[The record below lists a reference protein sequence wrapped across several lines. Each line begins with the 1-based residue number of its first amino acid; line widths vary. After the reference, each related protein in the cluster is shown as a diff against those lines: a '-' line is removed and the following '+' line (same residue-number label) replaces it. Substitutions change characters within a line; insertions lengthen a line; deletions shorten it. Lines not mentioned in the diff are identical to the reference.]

1 MRVQARHANWCTK
14 LPDPLIPGAMQIHSP
29 EPGAAVCELCPLHLV
44 RTGIAV
50 RVKKLLASP
59 EVAHRLR
66 EIGICEEQ
74 IVKLIAAQAN
84 VICLVCNARLALSS
98 ALAQTILVEPVTC
111 A

>member
-1 MRVQARHANWCTK
+1 M
-14 LPDPLIPGAMQIHSP
+14 PGAMQIHSP
-29 EPGAAVCELCPLHLV
+29 ERGAAVCELCPLNLV

-74 IVKLIAAQAN
+74 IVKLIAAEAN
-84 VICLVCNARLALSS
+84 VICLVCNARLALST
-98 ALAQTILVEPVTC
+98 ALAETILVEPLAC